1 MGANHRG
8 KESIF
13 LMWEPITAGKERF
26 VNFGVATKGSDAEMT
41 MMEFDQM
48 T

>member
-1 MGANHRG
+1 MGANHRV

-13 LMWEPITAGKERF
+13 LTWEPITAGKERF
-26 VNFGVATKGSDAEMT
+26 MNFGVATKGSDAEIT
-41 MMEFDQM
+41 VMEFDQM